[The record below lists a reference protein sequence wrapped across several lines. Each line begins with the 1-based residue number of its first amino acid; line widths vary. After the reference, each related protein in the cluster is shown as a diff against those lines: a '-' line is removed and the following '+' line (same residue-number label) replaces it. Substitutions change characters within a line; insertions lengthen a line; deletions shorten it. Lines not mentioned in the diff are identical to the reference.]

1 MRRADRLFEILQL
14 LHGGR
19 LRRAHELAARLEVS
33 TRTIYRDIADLIASG
48 VPIEGEAGVGYVLR
62 PGFFLPPLALSATE
76 HQALVL
82 GARLVAAWS
91 DADLALAAKEV
102 LVKLETIGAVA
113 GRGSL
118 PVALHSYGERLSPP
132 VRLALKQIRE
142 ALTQSYKLDLLYEKP
157 EMPPEARRVRPL
169 SLEFWGVVWTLTAW
183 CEQRNDFR
191 VFRVDRIRKTT
202 PTDVGFVPETGK
214 THADYL
220 RSLVDGSPQGSHPS
234 AQSRP

>member
-19 LRRAHELAARLEVS
+19 LRRAYELAARLEVS

-62 PGFFLPPLALSATE
+62 PGFFLPPLALSVTE

-91 DADLALAAKEV
+91 DADLANAAQEV
-102 LVKLETIGAVA
+102 LVKLETISAVA

-118 PVALHSYGERLSPP
+118 PVALHSYGERVSPQ
-132 VRLALKQIRE
+132 VRLVLKQIRE
-142 ALTQSYKLDLLYEKP
+142 ALTQSCKLDLLYQKS
-157 EMPPEARRVRPL
+157 EMQPEARRVRPL

-183 CEQRNDFR
+183 CEQRDDFR
-191 VFRVDRIRKTT
+191 VFRVDRIRKIT
-202 PTDVGFVPETGK
+202 PTGVGFIPEPGK
-214 THADYL
+214 TRADYL
-220 RSLVDGSPQGSHPS
+220 RSLANGSAQWSHPS
-234 AQSRP
+234 AQPRL